1 MQMAEKPKRFLL
13 ASFALAAFTA
23 GAVALAPA
31 GGSFCRMVWGSG
43 PCAISAA
50 DATLARNTA
59 VGFTG
64 TASPAFTAWLIGGG
78 Q

>member
-1 MQMAEKPKRFLL
+1 MQMAEKPRLFLL
-13 ASFALAAFTA
+13 AGFALAAITA
-23 GAVALAPA
+23 GAVALAPT
-31 GGSFCRMVWGSG
+31 GGSLCRMVWGSG

-50 DATLARNTA
+50 DATLARA
-59 VGFTG
+59 AAAGFTG

>member
-1 MQMAEKPKRFLL
+1 MQMAEKPKLFLL
-13 ASFALAAFTA
+13 AALALAAITA

-50 DATLARNTA
+50 DATLARTA
-59 VGFTG
+59 AAGFTG
-64 TASPAFTAWLIGGG
+64 QPSPAFSAWLNGGG